1 MTEMLANKLKGI
13 EKLINSSAEKL
24 QEYRCNKCKDKLF
37 ILYKNEQWQTLSKQ
51 CECYNQ
57 VMIEKLINS
66 SAEKLQEYRC
76 NKCKDKLFILYKN
89 EQWQT
94 LSKQCECYNQVI
106 NEKRLERT
114 QLANKKYEYTFENY
128 KANEEWQKD
137 ILNKSKAYVKCPNG
151 WFYIGGQV
159 GSGKTHICTAV
170 VRNIAYLNNMS
181 FEYILFNQKMT
192 ELKQM
197 KFEEKD
203 GQVGSG
209 KTHICTAVVRNIAY
223 LNNMSFEYILFNQKM
238 TELKQ
243 MKFEEKEKY
252 QEILNRLIEIDILFI
267 DDLCKFEPTKSDL
280 DILFDIINNRY
291 LNNKI
296 CVISSEKFISD
307 IYKIDSAT
315 GSRIIEKSSCVLEIE
330 HNENKNYRLKG

>member
-1 MTEMLANKLKGI
+1 MTEMLANKLKKV

-37 ILYKNEQWQTLSKQ
+37 ILYRNEQG
-51 CECYNQ
+51 
-57 VMIEKLINS
+57 
-66 SAEKLQEYRC
+66 
-76 NKCKDKLFILYKN
+76 
-89 EQWQT
+89 QT

-197 KFEEKD
+197 KFEEK
-203 GQVGSG
+203 
-209 KTHICTAVVRNIAY
+209 
-223 LNNMSFEYILFNQKM
+223 
-238 TELKQ
+238 
-243 MKFEEKEKY
+243 EKY

-267 DDLCKFEPTKSDL
+267 DDLFKFEPTKSDL

-315 GSRIIEKSSCVLEIE
+315 WSRIIEKSSCVLEIE